1 MEFSS
6 ILYPSTIEKTESH
19 NETPHYFS
27 DLNLDQL
34 VTAILHNQGND
45 DTRSFYESPAAD
57 LDTILYRQ
65 DISRD
70 LEKHELKETI
80 KGFCQDMGKV
90 RNYFKTAGSLSYQ
103 NFKNGWLME
112 GIALYAQAVANLVE
126 NLETQTLL
134 SVGLTGFRDYLRG
147 YYRSEHFSGL
157 LEATKSLKTNLS
169 AVQYCVIIKDN
180 WVHVK
185 KYEGEEDYSVQ
196 VRKAFEKFKQKE
208 VRNYSVDI
216 RSTGGMG
223 HVESRILDYVASL
236 FPEVFRDLEAY
247 CLKYHQVQDPVI
259 LRFDREIQ
267 FFVAYLDFIQ
277 NLKTRGLP
285 FCYPTLLTTHKN
297 VHLKSGFDLTLAYR
311 NARENIPVVCNDLE
325 LSGSERI
332 IVVSGPNQ
340 GGKTTFA
347 RMFGQVHYLARLG
360 LPVPGLEA
368 ELYLCDELYT
378 HFEKEEDIRSLR
390 GKLQDELVRIQSI
403 LDKATPRSIIIMN
416 EIFTSTSLSDAVF
429 LSKEIIRKITEL
441 DALCVCV
448 SFIDELSTLNDHT
461 ISMVST
467 VDAQSNYTR
476 TFKIIRRPADGR
488 AYAISIVDK
497 HGLTQKAIM
506 ERISS

>member
-1 MEFSS
+1 MEFLS
-6 ILYPSTIEKTESH
+6 ILFPTSGEKTEAQ
-19 NETPHYFS
+19 NEVPHYFS

-34 VTAILHNQGND
+34 VNAILHNQWNED
-45 DTRSFYESPAAD
+45 IKTVYYSPVVD
-57 LDTILYRQ
+57 LDTIIYRQ
-65 DISRD
+65 NIAQD
-70 LEKHELKETI
+70 LENNELKETI
-80 KGFCQDMGKV
+80 KAFCRDMGKV
-90 RNYFKTAGSLSYQ
+90 RNYLKTASSLYYQ

-112 GIALYAQAVANLVE
+112 AIALYAHAVADLVE
-126 NLETQTLL
+126 NLEKQPLL
-134 SVGLTGFRDYLRG
+134 SVGLTGFRDYLRR
-147 YYRSEHFSGL
+147 YYQSDQFAGL
-157 LEATKSLKTNLS
+157 LEATKSLKSKLA

-180 WVHVK
+180 WVRVK
-185 KYEGEEDYSVQ
+185 KYEGEEDYSVRVQ
-196 VRKAFEKFKQKE
+196 QAFEKFKQKE

-223 HVESRILDYVASL
+223 HVESRILDCVSSL
-236 FPEVFRDLEAY
+236 FPEVFKDLDEY
-247 CLKYHQVQDPVI
+247 CLKYKSVQDPI
-259 LRFDREIQ
+259 IQQFDREIQ
-267 FFVAYLDFIQ
+267 FFISYLDFIQ
-277 NLKTRGLP
+277 DIKTHGLR

-297 VHLKSGFDLTLAYR
+297 VHLKSGFDLTLAFR
-311 NARENIPVVCNDLE
+311 NTRENIPVVCNDLD
-325 LSGSERI
+325 LNGTERI

-368 ELYLCDELYT
+368 ELYIYDELYT

-390 GKLQDELVRIQSI
+390 GKLQDELIRIQSI
-403 LDKATPRSIIIMN
+403 LDNATTRSIIIMN

-429 LSKEIIRKITEL
+429 LSKEIIQKITEL

-467 VDAQSNYTR
+467 VDAHSNYAR
-476 TFKIIRRPADGR
+476 TFKIIRKPADGR

-497 HGLTQKAIM
+497 HGLTQKTIM
-506 ERISS
+506 ERIPS